1 MRKMLPFFFFGICF
15 SLICSLSLI
24 VFVRADALVYNVE
37 IAEAEVKGVSTVNK
51 KSAVTTSR
59 NKRPLPTKIVA
70 SKAKPTRTPTPSLT
84 STPSPTPTPIRIPTS
99 TPTLVPTATPLSA
112 STKKVQISPTQA
124 VAQQITV
131 QAFIMNEINTYR
143 ASQGLSSVQTQTD
156 VCAFARTRAQEIV
169 SSFNH
174 NGFRERIN
182 NNSLPYSSYSSVT
195 ENIAMNAD
203 YKGVVTQWINSSGHA
218 ENMRKDTPFV
228 CVENSG
234 NYYAYEGWK
243 P

>member
-1 MRKMLPFFFFGICF
+1 MLPFFFFGICF

-24 VFVRADALVYNVE
+24 VFIR
-37 IAEAEVKGVSTVNK
+37 AEAFVYKVEKAEADVKGARTVNK
-51 KSAVTTSR
+51 KSAATTSR
-59 NKRPLPTKIVA
+59 NKRSFPTKIVA
-70 SKAKPTRTPTPSLT
+70 SKTKPTRTPTPSLT
-84 STPSPTPTPIRIPTS
+84 LTPSPTSIPTRIPTP
-99 TPTLVPTATPLSA
+99 TPTVVPTATPIPV
-112 STKKVQISPTQA
+112 STKKVQLSPTQP
-124 VAQQITV
+124 VIEQVSV

-143 ASQGLSSVQTQTD
+143 ASQGLPSVETHTD
-156 VCAFARTRAQEIV
+156 VCSFARTRAQEII

-228 CVENSG
+228 CVEYSG